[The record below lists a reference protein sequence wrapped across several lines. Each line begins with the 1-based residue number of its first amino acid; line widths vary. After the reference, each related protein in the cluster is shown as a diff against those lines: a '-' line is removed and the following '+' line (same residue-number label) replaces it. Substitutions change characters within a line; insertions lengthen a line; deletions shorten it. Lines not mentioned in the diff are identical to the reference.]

1 MRRWTTRWLLRGGMV
16 CALLHCASADA
27 AITDLIDRL
36 RGMPGMPAAPNSL
49 GREPRRKILLNGFP
63 LHLVT
68 GQTADSV
75 ESVLTFY
82 ASQLVSTEARE
93 RKETPPVLVR
103 KQTALGGYLFSTQRP
118 DIAMLG
124 RVKQG
129 QAPLASTGPLRMV
142 HAQRV
147 GSVTQYLAAWSDA
160 AIPPAVIE
168 PASEG
173 DAPGRDLPDVPR
185 PLGVR
190 VFSFEEPATGYAL
203 VSYRVAAPARQAL
216 QTTLDRLLQ
225 AGFRADEGLPDLTR
239 SAEGVPTDRG
249 LAHVSRAGRGV
260 LVSVRPA
267 SDPQSSVITY
277 VSRAF

>member
-129 QAPLASTGPLRMV
+129 QAPLASTGDAARRGAEVADQKGALSAQGRVIIDRPLRSPV
-142 HAQRV
+142 SGTECPYFKVKCTAR
-147 GSVTQYLAAWSDA
+147 WKD
-160 AIPPAVIE
+160 
-168 PASEG
+168 G
-173 DAPGRDLPDVPR
+173 DESKEKISHKGRR
-185 PLGVR
+185 
-190 VFSFEEPATGYAL
+190 
-203 VSYRVAAPARQAL
+203 
-216 QTTLDRLLQ
+216 
-225 AGFRADEGLPDLTR
+225 
-239 SAEGVPTDRG
+239 
-249 LAHVSRAGRGV
+249 
-260 LVSVRPA
+260 
-267 SDPQSSVITY
+267 
-277 VSRAF
+277 